1 VCGNCKKK
9 CRKTEKHT
17 PSGVPSGKPF
27 LIRSQAGKPGNK
39 IYIIPGGNKND

>member
-17 PSGVPSGKPF
+17 PQGVPSDEPF
-27 LIRSQAGKPGNK
+27 LIRSQARKPGNK
-39 IYIIPGGNKND
+39 KIYTRR